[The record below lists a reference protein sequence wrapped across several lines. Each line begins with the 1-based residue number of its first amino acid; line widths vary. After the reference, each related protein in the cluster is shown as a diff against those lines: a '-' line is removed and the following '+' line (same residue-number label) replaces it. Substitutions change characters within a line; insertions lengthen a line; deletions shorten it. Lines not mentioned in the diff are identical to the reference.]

1 MPPPRS
7 RCPPVCLRYLFRYC
21 VEARTGTSVRR
32 DVWRVALDD
41 RLLED
46 DSFGKSAVANE
57 GRGDGD
63 EGREVV
69 GPAFIAAV

>member
-41 RLLED
+41 RLL
-46 DSFGKSAVANE
+46 
-57 GRGDGD
+57 GRASDCDQG
-63 EGREVV
+63 VV
-69 GPAFIAAV
+69 RVRSLIQIIAARRWRPAR